1 MSEAR
6 SPQPATPPATGGAGA
21 PARPARGRG
30 MLLVISG
37 PSGVGKTTIT
47 RSVVKAFPNS
57 VFSVSATTRP
67 KTGADTEGM
76 DYFFVSDA
84 RFDEMISRGEFL
96 EHAGVFGKRYGT
108 PRAWVE
114 QRRDEGR
121 LVILEI
127 DVQGAINVKR
137 ACPDAFSIFVLPP
150 TEDVLLDR
158 LRARKR
164 EDEAVIQR
172 RFAEARR
179 EIETA
184 KTCGVYDLFLVNR
197 VLDEAVAQA
206 VRAIEGELAR
216 QGAGA

>member
-1 MSEAR
+1 MVHEHDK
-6 SPQPATPPATGGAGA
+6 PAAPPAK
-21 PARPARGRG
+21 PASQRG

-47 RSVVKAFPNS
+47 RSVEKAFPNA

-67 KTGADTEGM
+67 KTSADTEGV

-84 RFDEMISRGEFL
+84 RFDEMIAAGAFL

-108 PRAWVE
+108 PRAWVNA
-114 QRRDEGR
+114 QRAAGK

-127 DVQGAINVKR
+127 DVQGAMNVKR

-164 EDEAVIQR
+164 EDESVIQR
-172 RFAEARR
+172 RFAEARH

-206 VRAIEGELAR
+206 VRAIQGELAR
-216 QGAGA
+216 QHAPG